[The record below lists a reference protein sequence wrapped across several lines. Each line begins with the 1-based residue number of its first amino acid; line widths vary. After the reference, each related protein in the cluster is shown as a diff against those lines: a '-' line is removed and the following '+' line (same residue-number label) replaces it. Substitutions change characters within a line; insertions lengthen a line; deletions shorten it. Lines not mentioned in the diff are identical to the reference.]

1 MVHEKYLGLSRRVII
16 KLNILTSICSICE
29 IRGRSVDEID
39 FETAQSS
46 SYVRGKAPA
55 SIYVRTRTSLNKKS
69 KIEKF
74 YETIDQMKIA
84 AHVHDDVVEIVIFII
99 FMLFQKR
106 HVFSMYVWLQTLGSS
121 TLSKAKIC
129 YIFEKVFL
137 C

>member
-55 SIYVRTRTSLNKKS
+55 SIYVRTSTSLNKKS

-84 AHVHDDVVEIVIFII
+84 AHDDDDVVEIVIFII

-121 TLSKAKIC
+121 TVSKAKIC
-129 YIFEKVFL
+129 YIFERPF
-137 C
+137 

>member
-84 AHVHDDVVEIVIFII
+84 AHDDDDVVIFII

-106 HVFSMYVWLQTLGSS
+106 HVFSMSVWLQL
-121 TLSKAKIC
+121 
-129 YIFEKVFL
+129 
-137 C
+137 